1 MKLLIAGGGTGG
13 HLFPGIA
20 IAEEFLNRDSF
31 HQVLFVGT
39 QKGLEALIVPKRGYP
54 IKFVSIAG
62 FAKKSFFEKI
72 RTFFL
77 VPISFFQAFM
87 ILRNFKPDVVLGV
100 GGYASFPILFVA
112 FFLRIKKKAIQEQNF
127 KPGLTNSILSY
138 LADTIFVSFEATQTF
153 FPPEKVLVTGNPVRK
168 FKMSYVTLSDHV
180 TLSEAKSLPTPSNKK
195 FTIFILGGSQG
206 SHSLN
211 RALLEALPYLESIK
225 SEIHLIHQTG
235 KKDHSWVRTTYF
247 DHQWE
252 GEIYDFIEDMDEM
265 YSRADFII
273 CRAGASTVSE
283 VALLGKAVLFVPFPF
298 AAHNHQEENAKLLE
312 KEGAARS
319 LLDWQLNGS
328 TLAKEIQYALEH
340 PRELEEMRKK
350 ILPFSRPYAAKTIV
364 DELLRRANLNPL

>member
-20 IAEEFLNRDSF
+20 IAEELLSRDSS
-31 HQVLFVGT
+31 HQVLFAGT

-54 IKFVSIAG
+54 VQFISISG
-62 FAKKSFFEKI
+62 FSGKRFYEKLKM
-72 RTFFL
+72 FFL
-77 VPISFFQAFM
+77 IPISFVQSFF
-87 ILRNFKPDVVLGV
+87 ILKKFKPDVVLGV

-127 KPGLTNSILSY
+127 KPGLANSILSY
-138 LADTIFVSFEATQTF
+138 LVDTIFVSFEATQAF

-168 FKMSYVTLSDHV
+168 FKMK
-180 TLSEAKSLPTPSNKK
+180 EIPSNKK

-211 RALLEALPYLESIK
+211 RALLEALPYLEPIK
-225 SEIHLIHQTG
+225 NEIHLIHQTG
-235 KKDHSWVRTTYF
+235 KKDHLWVTTTYF
-247 DHQWE
+247 DHHWE
-252 GEIYDFIEDMDEM
+252 VGEAEIYDFIEDMDEM
-265 YSRADFII
+265 YSRADFIV

-283 VALLGKAVLFVPFPF
+283 VALLGKAVLFVPFLF

-312 KEGAARS
+312 KEGAARL

-328 TLAKEIQYALEH
+328 IVAKEIQYAFEH

-350 ILPFSRPYAAKTIV
+350 ILPFSRPYATQTIV
-364 DELLRRANLNPL
+364 DELLR

>member
-20 IAEEFLNRDSF
+20 IAEELLSRDSS

-39 QKGLEALIVPKRGYP
+39 QKGLEALIVPKRGYA

-138 LADTIFVSFEATQTF
+138 LVDTIFVSFEATQVF
-153 FPPEKVLVTGNPVRK
+153 FPPEKVLITGNPVRK
-168 FKMSYVTLSDHV
+168 FKMS
-180 TLSEAKSLPTPSNKK
+180 TPSNKK

-265 YSRADFII
+265 YGRADFII

-283 VALLGKAVLFVPFPF
+283 LSLLGKAALFVPFPF

-319 LLDWQLNGS
+319 LLDWQLNGA
-328 TLAKEIQYALEH
+328 TLAKEIQYAFEH